1 MINLILCGGSGT
13 RLWPLS
19 RRFFPKHFY
28 PLLGEDSLFQ
38 LTQKR
43 NARLAENRFLIV
55 TNEDQYELAVSQ
67 SLPKYES
74 HIILEPV
81 GRNTAPAIALACM
94 GLKPEEVL
102 LISPSDH
109 LIRDTKAYE
118 EAVRLAVSYAEADQL
133 VTFGIKPHYPETGYG
148 YIEADGHDVVSF
160 KEKPN
165 LETAE
170 VFLQAGNY
178 YWNSGMFCFK
188 AGVFLEELKI
198 YAPEIFE
205 KARIAFNNSTQK
217 EFTRIALQ
225 DMQAIPDLSID
236 YAVMEHSRKV
246 KVVPADMGW
255 TDLGSFDSLYQEL
268 EKDPQGNTLNPK
280 LLTFNSRNNCIISSG
295 RTIATIGVE
304 DLIIVETHDALLVCK
319 RGQSQD
325 VKKVVDKLKTTQPY
339 LVEKQQQR
347 FYSWGTELNLWEGH
361 DYRVKELTLKPQSQ
375 FLIEDFNGIINVVK
389 GGVTAHFQNEIQSY
403 SAGQSI
409 TVNNRDLELTNSNAI
424 DTIIVV
430 TLFR

>member
-38 LTQKR
+38 LTMQR
-43 NARLAENRFLIV
+43 NASLTKNRFIIV
-55 TNEDQYELAVSQ
+55 TNEDQYELALNQ
-67 SLPKYES
+67 SSPKYET
-74 HIILEPV
+74 HVILEPV

-94 GLKPEEVL
+94 GLKPDEVL

-109 LIRDTKAYE
+109 LIRQTEAYE
-118 EAVRLAVSYAEADQL
+118 EAVKLALKYAEADQL

-148 YIEADGHDVVSF
+148 YIEADGHEVVSF

-188 AGVFLEELKI
+188 AGVYLEELKTH
-198 YAPEIFE
+198 APEIYE
-205 KARIAFNNSTQK
+205 KAKIAFNNAVHKTS
-217 EFTRIALQ
+217 TRIDLK

-236 YAVMEHSRKV
+236 YAVMEHSKRV

-255 TDLGSFDSLYQEL
+255 TDLGSFDSLYEEL
-268 EKDPQGNTLNPK
+268 EKDANGNTLNSK
-280 LLTFNSRNNCIISSG
+280 LIALGSKNNCIISNG
-295 RTIATIGVE
+295 RTVATIGVE
-304 DLIIVETHDALLVCK
+304 DLIVVETHDALLVCK
-319 RGQSQD
+319 RGHSQD

-347 FYSWGTELNLWEGH
+347 FYAWGTELNLWEGH
-361 DYRVKELTLKPQSQ
+361 DYRVKEITLRPQSQ
-375 FLIEDFNGIINVVK
+375 FIIEDFNGILNVVK
-389 GGVTAHFQNEIQSY
+389 GGITAHFRNEIQSY

-409 TVNNRDLELTNSNAI
+409 TVNNRDVELTNSNAV

>member
-38 LTQKR
+38 LTMQR
-43 NARLAENRFLIV
+43 NASLTKNRFIIV
-55 TNEDQYELAVSQ
+55 TNEDQYELALNQ
-67 SLPKYES
+67 SSPKYET
-74 HIILEPV
+74 HVILEPV

-94 GLKPEEVL
+94 GLKPDEVL

-109 LIRDTKAYE
+109 LIRNIEAYE
-118 EAVRLAVSYAEADQL
+118 EAVKLALKYAEADQL

-148 YIEADGHDVVSF
+148 YIEANGHDVVSF

-188 AGVFLEELKI
+188 AGVYLEELKAH
-198 YAPEIFE
+198 APEIYE
-205 KARIAFNNSTQK
+205 KARIAFNNAVHKVSTHIDLK
-217 EFTRIALQ
+217 

-236 YAVMEHSRKV
+236 YAVMEQSKRV
-246 KVVPADMGW
+246 KVVPADIGW
-255 TDLGSFDSLYQEL
+255 TDLGSFDSLYEEL
-268 EKDPQGNTLNPK
+268 EKDAHGNTLNPK
-280 LLTFNSRNNCIISSG
+280 VIALGSKNNCIISNG
-295 RTIATIGVE
+295 RTVATIGVE
-304 DLIIVETHDALLVCK
+304 DLIVVETHDALLICK
-319 RGQSQD
+319 RGHSQD

-361 DYRVKELTLKPQSQ
+361 DYRVKEITLKPQSQ
-375 FLIEDFNGIINVVK
+375 FVIEDFNGILNVVN
-389 GGVTAHFQNEIQSY
+389 GGVTVHLGNEIQSY

-409 TVNNRDLELTNSNAI
+409 TVNNRDVELTNSNAV